1 MRHQIL
7 TQAKRVVV
15 KVGSSLLASRTSGL
29 QLDRIERLADELCAI
44 KSTGRDVLLVSSG
57 AILSGVQKLGLSSY
71 PKSLP
76 LKQAAAAVGQ
86 SRLMWAY
93 EKAFERLDVNVAQIL
108 LTHQDLADRR
118 RFLNARHTLSAL
130 LNHGVLPIINEND
143 TVSVEEIRF
152 GDNDTLAAEVAH
164 LVDADLLI
172 ILSDVDGVFTDDPRR
187 NASATRIPLIAEI
200 SAEIERLAGGA
211 SKEEGTGGMATKI
224 QAAKKVAAYG
234 VATLIMNGQTPGL
247 LPLALEGHDLGT
259 LILPHGQQLS
269 SRKQWI
275 AHTLRVKGQVMLDE
289 GAIDALVQRGKSL
302 LPSGIIQVS
311 GTFDP
316 GDAVLCT
323 DCHGKEVAKGLIN
336 FSSILLEKMKGLKTT
351 DIKKTVGDQEYEE
364 AIHRDNLVIL

>member
-1 MRHQIL
+1 MRDQVL

-15 KVGSSLLASRTSGL
+15 KVGSSLLASRASGL
-29 QLDRIERLADELCAI
+29 QMDRIERLADELCAI
-44 KSTGRDVLLVSSG
+44 KTTGRDVLLVSSG
-57 AILSGVQKLGLSSY
+57 AIVSGVQKLGLAVY

-93 EKAFERLDVNVAQIL
+93 EKAFERLGVNVAQIL

-130 LNHGVLPIINEND
+130 LTHGVLPIINEND

-187 NASATRIPLIAEI
+187 NASAERIPLITEI
-200 SAEIERLAGGA
+200 SSEIEQLAGGT
-211 SKEEGTGGMATKI
+211 SKEEGTGGMMTKI

-234 VATLIMNGQTPGL
+234 VATLIMNGQTAGL
-247 LPLALEGHDLGT
+247 LPIALTGHDIGS
-259 LILPHGQQLS
+259 LILPHGPQLS

-275 AHTLRVKGQVMLDE
+275 AHTLRAKGQLMLDE

-311 GTFDP
+311 GTFDS
-316 GDAVLCT
+316 GDAVLCA
-323 DCHGKEVAKGLIN
+323 DRHGKEVAKGLIN
-336 FSSILLEKMKGLKTT
+336 FSSALLEKMKGLKTA
-351 DIKKTVGDQEYEE
+351 DIRKTVGDQEYEE

>member
-1 MRHQIL
+1 MREQIL

-15 KVGSSLLASRTSGL
+15 KVGSSLLASRASGL
-29 QLDRIERLADELCAI
+29 QFDRIQRFADELCAI
-44 KSTGRDVLLVSSG
+44 KATGRDVLLVSSG
-57 AILSGVQKLGLSSY
+57 AIVSGVQKLGLSSY

-93 EKAFERLDVNVAQIL
+93 ERAFERLSVNVAQIL

-118 RFLNARHTLSAL
+118 RFLNARHTLTAL
-130 LNHGVLPIINEND
+130 LNHGVLPVINEND

-152 GDNDTLAAEVAH
+152 GDNDTLAAEVAN

-187 NASATRIPLIAEI
+187 SASATRIPLIAEI
-200 SAEIERLAGGA
+200 SANIEQRAGGA
-211 SKEEGTGGMATKI
+211 GKEEGTGGMATKI

-234 VATLIMNGQTPGL
+234 VSTLIMNGETPGL
-247 LPLALEGHDLGT
+247 LPLVFEGHEAGT

-275 AHTLRVKGQVMLDE
+275 AHTLRAKGQLTLDD
-289 GAIDALVQRGKSL
+289 GAINALVQRGKSL
-302 LPSGIIQVS
+302 LPSGIISVI
-311 GTFDP
+311 GAFDS
-316 GDAVLCT
+316 GDAVVCT
-323 DCHGKEVAKGLIN
+323 DRHGKEVAKGLIN
-336 FSSILLEKMKGLKTT
+336 FSSTLLEKMKGLKTA
-351 DIKKTVGDQEYEE
+351 DIKKAVGDQEYEE

>member
-1 MRHQIL
+1 MRHQVL
-7 TQAKRVVV
+7 TQTKRVVV
-15 KVGSSLLASRTSGL
+15 KVGSSLLASRASGL
-29 QLDRIERLADELCAI
+29 QLDRIERLADDLCAI
-44 KSTGRDVLLVSSG
+44 KANGRDVLLVSSG
-57 AILSGVQKLGLSSY
+57 AIVSGVQKLGLASY

-93 EKAFERLDVNVAQIL
+93 EKAFERLGVHVAQIL

-187 NASATRIPLIAEI
+187 NASATCIPLIAEI
-200 SAEIERLAGGA
+200 SPEIERLAGGT

-247 LPLALEGHDLGT
+247 LPVALQGQELGT

-275 AHTLRVKGQVMLDE
+275 AHTLRAKGQLTLDE

-302 LPSGIIQVS
+302 LPSGIIHVN
-311 GTFDP
+311 GIFDS

-323 DCHGKEVAKGLIN
+323 DCRGKEVAKGLIN
-336 FSSILLEKMKGLKTT
+336 FSSALLGKIKGLKTM
-351 DIKKTVGDQEYEE
+351 DIKKAVGDQEYEE